1 MRVWVH
7 RLYDE
12 RSFCFAE
19 DGMKFLRRLLF
30 VISLIIAALCIVV
43 LLNFTATNPTGR
55 RYSSASPVMTGDA
68 QAIGLSGEEI
78 LARDLRLPRNDAPDQ
93 RQCICNNP
101 NVSTG
106 ANDCRVCITSDA
118 SISTYRRPDFI
129 SDRFIAE
136 SKNRQNLLY
145 THTDQIDQI
154 TDYVTA
160 AQLLKRPLWLYT
172 RVDTRLDAE
181 FYRLVEAT
189 GGGIVPYF
197 TTAGYVDPVDQAARS
212 GLIVSLVLL
221 ALTGI
226 WEIGARQV
234 RTGSAPKA
242 PQDASARSQA
252 KTDAAGDFVKS
263 AKERA
268 QRKIDTEDARGNDQK

>member
-1 MRVWVH
+1 
-7 RLYDE
+7 
-12 RSFCFAE
+12 
-19 DGMKFLRRLLF
+19 MKLLRRLLF
-30 VISLIIAALCIVV
+30 VVSLMVVVLCIVL
-43 LLNFTATNPTGR
+43 LLNFTAPNPTGR
-55 RYSSASPVMTGDA
+55 RYSSEAPLTSGNA

-78 LARDLRLPRNDAPDQ
+78 LARDLRLTRNDAADQ

-106 ANDCRVCITSDA
+106 GNDCRVCIASDA

-129 SDRFIAE
+129 SSSFIAE

-145 THTDQIDQI
+145 TYTDQVDQI

-160 AQLLKRPLWLYT
+160 AQLLRRPLWLYT

-181 FYRLVEAT
+181 FYRLAEST
-189 GGGIVPYF
+189 GGGVIPYF
-197 TTAGYVDPVDQAARS
+197 TTVGYVDPVDQVARS
-212 GLIVSLVLL
+212 GLIAALAVL
-221 ALTGI
+221 AITGI

-234 RTGSAPKA
+234 RKTPAPPKD
-242 PQDASARSQA
+242 PTARSQA
-252 KTDAAGDFVKS
+252 KTDDAQDFVKA
-263 AKERA
+263 AKARA